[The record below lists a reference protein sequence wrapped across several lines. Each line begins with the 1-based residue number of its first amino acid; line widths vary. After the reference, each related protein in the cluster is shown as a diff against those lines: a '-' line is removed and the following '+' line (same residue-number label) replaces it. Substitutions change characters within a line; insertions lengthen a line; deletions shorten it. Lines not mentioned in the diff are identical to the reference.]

1 MQFIENKIDIRIIN
15 KCIVL
20 CRGCIVQGVR
30 EVSSGSWEIRGLS
43 GNRERGGGGSSL
55 PCRLIGTV

>member
-15 KCIVL
+15 ECIVL

-43 GNRERGGGGSSL
+43 ENRERVEGASL
-55 PCRLIGTV
+55 PLFSI